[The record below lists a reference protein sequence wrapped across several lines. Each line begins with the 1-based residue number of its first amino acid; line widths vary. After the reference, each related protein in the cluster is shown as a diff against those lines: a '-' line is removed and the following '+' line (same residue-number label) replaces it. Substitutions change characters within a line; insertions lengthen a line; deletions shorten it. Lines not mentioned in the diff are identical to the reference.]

1 MVFDLGVQNTLFEL
15 CQTKSNRSV
24 DLFNDCSD
32 NSTITELNLVY
43 NTASKLHNSQCTENA
58 LSFFCNATY
67 SLCDGDIAL
76 PLSEE
81 CVQVR
86 DDNCAAEWRI
96 VDNLLNTS
104 SLDCGSF
111 QTANDS
117 FLPTLTCPDNFE
129 VVCNSLCLPSCDFIV
144 HSDTDVVV
152 YRVLL
157 SFFFIIGL
165 IGGVI
170 TLIAS
175 VIKREKML
183 VAIAAYLLLLI
194 V

>member
-1 MVFDLGVQNTLFEL
+1 M
-15 CQTKSNRSV
+15 
-24 DLFNDCSD
+24 
-32 NSTITELNLVY
+32 ITELSLVY
-43 NTASKLHNSQCTENA
+43 NAASKLENSQCTENA
-58 LSFFCNATY
+58 LLFFCNATY
-67 SLCDGDIAL
+67 SLCDGDSTL

-104 SLDCGSF
+104 SLDCGTF

-117 FLPTLTCPDNFE
+117 FVPTLMCPDNFE
-129 VVCNSLCLPSCDFIV
+129 VACNSLCLPSCDFIV

-157 SFFFIIGL
+157 SLFFIFSL

-170 TLIAS
+170 TLVAS

-183 VAIAAYLLLLI
+183 VAIAAHIFTTYI
-194 V
+194 VCYIRS

>member
-1 MVFDLGVQNTLFEL
+1 MAIDLGVQNTVFEL
-15 CQTKSNRSV
+15 CQAKLNQSMN
-24 DLFNDCSD
+24 NCGD
-32 NSTITELNLVY
+32 NLMITELGLVY
-43 NTASKLHNSQCTENA
+43 NAASKLGNSQCTENA

-67 SLCDGDIAL
+67 SLCDDDNAL
-76 PLSEE
+76 SLSEE

-96 VDNLLNTS
+96 VDNLLNAS
-104 SLDCGSF
+104 SLDCGTF

-117 FLPTLTCPDNFE
+117 FVPTLMCPDNFE
-129 VVCNSLCLPSCDFIV
+129 TVCNSLCLPSCGFTV
-144 HSDTDVVV
+144 HSDAVTIV

-157 SFFFIIGL
+157 SFSFIFLL

-183 VAIAAYLLLLI
+183 VVIVVAAYLLHN
-194 V
+194 